1 MPGSGRRRPTRGAAP
16 PLTDI
21 TPRRQLYA
29 PPSRAQGPLGSPHSP
44 RTRGDGK
51 LGRGGGARPGTGRTP
66 GPGTAATGRENRE
79 SQESPADAEWALTG
93 RAGRHILRSVWRSEG
108 APARVWLSGTRGSVK
123 APASQAVEQYGRTA
137 GKAPSVHFRQTGP
150 TPVRRSGERGRCRRG
165 RLIAHTPKGGSQ
177 SEAGPFQTTTK
188 GPGIS
193 RSLLFSPAGGG
204 VPAQRHRTVTDRT
217 ARRFSSRTHR
227 IVTLSPGFT
236 SLNSLAFPPNV
247 V

>member
-1 MPGSGRRRPTRGAAP
+1 MGSLEEGEVRDPGQGEPRVRGRQRLVVR
-16 PLTDI
+16 
-21 TPRRQLYA
+21 
-29 PPSRAQGPLGSPHSP
+29 
-44 RTRGDGK
+44 
-51 LGRGGGARPGTGRTP
+51 TGRV
-66 GPGTAATGRENRE
+66 RNLH
-79 SQESPADAEWALTG
+79 ADAEWALTG

-188 GPGIS
+188 GPGIF
-193 RSLLFSPAGGG
+193 RSLLFSPAGSG
-204 VPAQRHRTVTDRT
+204 VAAQRHRTVTDRT